1 MEFFGELERRGYD
14 PLLDGGTGTVRFD
27 LVRDAKIDHWL
38 VAVNAGTAS
47 VSRANVDADCV
58 VLIAKALFDGIAC
71 GEVNAMAALLRGELS
86 AEGDLE
92 LLLRLQR
99 LFPGPPGPGAGG
111 GRSIG
116 SLANG

>member
-1 MEFFGELERRGYD
+1 M
-14 PLLDGGTGTVRFD
+14 LDGVRGTARFD
-27 LVRDAKIDHWL
+27 FVRNAKIDRRL

-58 VLIAKALFDGIAC
+58 VLIDKAPSDGIAC

-86 AEGDLE
+86 ADGDLE
-92 LLLRLQR
+92 LLQR

-116 SLANG
+116 SPANG